1 MRKVEERDVGRIVAA
16 VYKQVEKT
24 KARSKKRWTHYI
36 SADSVLEEIFST
48 DNAYIVG
55 ETYLVLYNIGT
66 PWYAPPDVLFLEEK
80 LVLHIGGGAGFSVVP
95 AFLEQR
101 AEAEG
106 VHLVGVGTA
115 LAISDRSLCRVYS
128 RYGFNPEVVTLI
140 KETEP

>member
-1 MRKVEERDVGRIVAA
+1 MRIVVA
-16 VYKQVEKT
+16 VHKQVAKT

-48 DNAYIVG
+48 ENAYIVG
-55 ETYLVLYNIGT
+55 ETFLVLYNVGV
-66 PWYAPPDVLFLEEK
+66 PWYAPEDVKFLEEK
-80 LVLHIGGGAGFSVVP
+80 LVLNLGGAADFSVVP

-106 VHLVGVGTA
+106 AYLVGVGTA

-128 RYGFNPEVVTLI
+128 RYGFHPEVVTLI
-140 KETEP
+140 KEIEP